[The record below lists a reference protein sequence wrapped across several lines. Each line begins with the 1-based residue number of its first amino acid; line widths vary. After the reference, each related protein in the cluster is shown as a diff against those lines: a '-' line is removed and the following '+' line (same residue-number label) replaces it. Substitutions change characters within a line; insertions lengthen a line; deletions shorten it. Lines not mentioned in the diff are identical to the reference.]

1 MNRREFVG
9 ITAGAM
15 VAPFAYNALGKAG
28 LGVETPA
35 KSGPLPFAALGER
48 KAGPTK
54 ANADGPFE
62 AQGKETLRGAGTG
75 RGLLVGSAISAGQIG
90 EAELAELI
98 ARECSIVV
106 AENDMKWK
114 WTQPEANRYDFA
126 RADAVMAFAEKNGL
140 QIRGHNLCW
149 HQSLPEW
156 VTQSA
161 TKENAARI
169 LRQHVMVVA
178 GRYAGKMQSW
188 DVVNEAIEVK
198 DGRRDGLRESMWMKL
213 LGPEYLAIAYRTA
226 AEADPKAK
234 LTYNDYGLEG
244 DGKYHDERRGVALGL
259 LRWFREKQIPL
270 HALGL
275 QSHLHEGS
283 SGDYRGLNRFLDDV
297 SKMGLEVYVTE
308 LDVKMEGSGE
318 SAEKAAAKVYRE
330 YLDNVLKHP
339 AVKAVL
345 TWGLTSRGRKHEER
359 LLPFGEELQP
369 TKAFYAMRE
378 AMEKNG

>member
-9 ITAGAM
+9 MTAGAV
-15 VAPFAYNALGKAG
+15 VASGF
-28 LGVETPA
+28 GVRTPA
-35 KSGPLPFAALGER
+35 
-48 KAGPTK
+48 
-54 ANADGPFE
+54 ADNDV
-62 AQGKETLRGAGTG
+62 TLRAAGTG
-75 RGLLVGSAISAGQIG
+75 RGLLVGSAISAAQIA
-90 EAELAELI
+90 EPELAELI

-126 RADAVMAFAEKNGL
+126 RADAVMSFAEKNGL
-140 QIRGHNLCW
+140 AIRGHNLCW

-156 VTQSA
+156 VEQTA

-198 DGRRDGLRESMWMKL
+198 DGRRDGLRESIWMKL
-213 LGPEYLAIAYRTA
+213 LGPEYLAIAYRSA
-226 AEADPKAK
+226 AEVDPKAK

-244 DGKYHDERRGVALGL
+244 DSKWSEERRGVALGL
-259 LRWFREKQIPL
+259 LRWFRENQIPL

-275 QSHLHEGS
+275 QSHLHERS
-283 SGDYRGLNRFLDDV
+283 SGDYRALNHFLDDV
-297 SKMGLEVYVTE
+297 SKMGFEVYVTE
-308 LDVKMEGSGE
+308 LDVEMKGSGE
-318 SAEKAAAKVYRE
+318 SAEKAAAKVYKE

-339 AVKAVL
+339 EVKSVL

-359 LLPFGEELQP
+359 LLPFGDGLQP
-369 TKAFYAMRE
+369 TPAFYAMRS
-378 AMEKNG
+378 AFTRGSGG